1 MPRRTRLAL
10 WSIGTGTSRSPC
22 HSPKPYFA
30 ANEFELSR
38 KLIQWW
44 SPTRSLG
51 CDDGRVRSHV
61 PTHERE
67 SRARSPGFAGTIADL
82 NTGVWKLSARRERGQ
97 GWAVISWYSESW
109 SRPGPA
115 PGHQHSQS
123 VRGCA
128 GSIRCELW
136 PTVTIIPCAATR
148 ETREIA
154 PKASQTG
161 YFSLLVSRPSQSV
174 DAQQSLQF
182 CRICENMRATN
193 HVVKVNTIYQS
204 GQQMLVNISAEMC
217 CILYMWASESFN

>member
-1 MPRRTRLAL
+1 MVYASQRKMSRRTRLAL
-10 WSIGTGTSRSPC
+10 WSIGTGTSRAPC

-30 ANEFELSR
+30 TNEFELSR

-136 PTVTIIPCAATR
+136 PTVTIIPCAATG
-148 ETREIA
+148 E
-154 PKASQTG
+154 
-161 YFSLLVSRPSQSV
+161 SR
-174 DAQQSLQF
+174 D
-182 CRICENMRATN
+182 
-193 HVVKVNTIYQS
+193 
-204 GQQMLVNISAEMC
+204 SA
-217 CILYMWASESFN
+217 